1 MPDKSSFSGR
11 SVIKFGG
18 IISLSNGSVTKCE
31 PKKKQLLEMGKT
43 KIKRFNKSTDK
54 NLQIDVYYF
63 RLYVYIMHG
72 EKNPQTKYGRKY
84 GIKCNICQLN

>member
-43 KIKRFNKSTDK
+43 KIKRF
-54 NLQIDVYYF
+54 Q
-63 RLYVYIMHG
+63 
-72 EKNPQTKYGRKY
+72 
-84 GIKCNICQLN
+84 